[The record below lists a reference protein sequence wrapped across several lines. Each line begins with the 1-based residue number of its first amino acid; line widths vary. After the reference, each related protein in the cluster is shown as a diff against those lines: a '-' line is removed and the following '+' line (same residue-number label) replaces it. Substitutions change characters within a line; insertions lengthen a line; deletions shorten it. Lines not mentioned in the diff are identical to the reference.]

1 MYDCSALINRD
12 KETTVFAGKTIF
24 QILSMGGFTM
34 YVLLFCSVL
43 SLGVIIDRV
52 ATYWRK
58 SRVTRPAFMDRI
70 KDELKRKDIARAVE
84 ICRDTEAPFA
94 KVVMAGLEKA
104 GRTEKAVGAVME
116 RQIAVEVDKLERLT
130 SVVATIGNVAVY
142 IGLFGTVLGI
152 IRAFR
157 DISAAGSGGMDV
169 VIGGV
174 AEALITTAT
183 GLAVAVP
190 SVILYNWFSR
200 RIERFQGDME
210 LAASEVSDLIAR

>member
-1 MYDCSALINRD
+1 M
-12 KETTVFAGKTIF
+12 FAGKTLL
-24 QILSMGGFTM
+24 QVLSMGGFTM

-43 SLGVIIDRV
+43 SVGVIIDRLLSY
-52 ATYWRK
+52 ARK
-58 SRVTRPAFMDRI
+58 ARVKRPSFMEGIR
-70 KDELKRKDIARAVE
+70 EALKKRDFDGAMTA
-84 ICRDTEAPFA
+84 CRETDSPFA
-94 KVVMAGLEKA
+94 KVVLAGLEKA
-104 GRTEKAVGAVME
+104 GRAEKLVGNVME
-116 RQIAVEVDKLERLT
+116 RQIAIEVGGLERFT
-130 SVVATIGNVAVY
+130 SIVGTIGNIAVY

-190 SVILYNWFSR
+190 SVILYNYFSR
-200 RIERFQGDME
+200 RIERFQTDME
-210 LAASEVSDLIAR
+210 LAASEVQDLIGR

>member
-1 MYDCSALINRD
+1 M
-12 KETTVFAGKTIF
+12 FAGKTLL

-43 SLGVIIDRV
+43 SLGVIIDRLV
-52 ATYWRK
+52 SYWKK
-58 SRVTRPAFMDRI
+58 SRVRRPAFMGTIR
-70 KDELKRKDIARAVE
+70 EALKKRDFDAAMAA
-84 ICRDTEAPFA
+84 CRETDAPFA
-94 KVVMAGLEKA
+94 KVVLAGLEKA
-104 GRTEKAVGAVME
+104 GRTEKLVGNVME
-116 RQIAVEVDKLERLT
+116 RQIAIEVGILERLT
-130 SVVATIGNVAVY
+130 SIVGTIGNIAVY

-190 SVILYNWFSR
+190 SVILFNYFSK
-200 RIERFQGDME
+200 RIERFETDME
-210 LAASEVSDLIAR
+210 LAASEVTDLIGR

>member
-1 MYDCSALINRD
+1 M
-12 KETTVFAGKTIF
+12 FAGKTLL

-34 YVLLFCSVL
+34 YLLLFCSVL
-43 SLGVIIDRV
+43 SLGVILDRV
-52 ATYWRK
+52 ASYWKK
-58 SRVTRPAFMDRI
+58 SRVKRPAFMDKI
-70 KDELKRKDIARAVE
+70 KGELRQKDLARAVE

-94 KVVMAGLEKA
+94 KVVLAGLEKA
-104 GRTEKAVGAVME
+104 GRSEKLVNGVME
-116 RQIAVEVDKLERLT
+116 RQITMEAGKLERRT
-130 SVVATIGNVAVY
+130 SIVATIGNIAVY

-157 DISAAGSGGMDV
+157 DISLAGTGGMDI

-190 SVILYNWFSR
+190 SVVLFNYMSR
-200 RIERFQGDME
+200 RIERFGNDME
-210 LAASEVSDLIAR
+210 LAASEINDLIAR